1 TAPASGLLGNT
12 AAVSS
17 TTVSESSAA
26 NNTASVSTRVVD
38 AVNDTGAV
46 TFNQGATFTILAND
60 TVGGAAAT
68 TSNATLPTITNAGGL
83 TGLSVN
89 ASGQLVLAA
98 SALNLPGTYTVT
110 YRICDATLTTACDD
124 ATIAITVTP
133 AAADL
138 AVTKA
143 QRAGTSGTFQTTALS
158 VVQGSVVQYQIVVTN
173 NGPSAVTN
181 VPFTDAVPANLTGLS
196 VVSATGTGTTC
207 TASFTGSTLNGSFS
221 GASGTS
227 CTVTIQ
233 GTATTTGTFTNTASV
248 TAPSG
253 ITDATTGNN
262 TASVNTTVTPAA
274 DLAIDKSGP
283 VAVGSGGTVSYT
295 IRVWNN

>member
-1 TAPASGLLGNT
+1 M
-12 AAVSS
+12 
-17 TTVSESSAA
+17 
-26 NNTASVSTRVVD
+26 D